1 MARHRS
7 ARTTN
12 GSLSAPDAVSSE
24 HAVMLPTTAPQS
36 ASALTAERQTRI
48 LVAERTWY
56 AGRFEPELAVTIA
69 DGRIVAVGPVSE
81 LPAAAV
87 VERLPRRLLLP
98 GTLNAHNHSFQ
109 SLLRGIGD
117 DCDFF
122 TWRDRALYGYTP
134 RMTTEVIYQGA
145 RFAFAEMLRAGVT
158 TVCDFFYIHSGGNE
172 NDRAVIRAA
181 RELGIRLVLART
193 MYDWDGAPPQYR
205 ETIDEAVG
213 RTRDLWREC
222 HDGDMTHICPAPHS
236 PHAASPAMIQ
246 AGAALAVELDTR
258 FHMHVAEGRYE
269 RDTIRAQWGLTPIR
283 WLESLGL
290 ALERATIIHGVWLEQ
305 DDIQLMGERDV
316 RLVYCP
322 ASNGF
327 LGDGVTPVLDML
339 AAGVALGLGSD
350 GGCSNNRVSVFDE
363 MRTCALLQKIT
374 HLDASVLPA
383 ETALAMGTTGSA
395 ATLGL
400 PAGRIAPGLY
410 ADFVALDMDDPSLQP
425 PWRYEKNVVYAMTP
439 QAIRE
444 VIVGGRTV
452 LRDDTP
458 TSVPWSEILGGLRA
472 ATSDWPA
479 V

>member
-1 MARHRS
+1 MTH
-7 ARTTN
+7 
-12 GSLSAPDAVSSE
+12 VSE
-24 HAVMLPTTAPQS
+24 PAHPPTPSGQPG
-36 ASALTAERQTRI
+36 QRI

-56 AGRFEPELAVTIA
+56 EGRFEPDLAVTIA
-69 DGRIVAVGPVSE
+69 DGRIVAVGPIGA
-81 LPAAAV
+81 LPADAAP
-87 VERLPRRLLLP
+87 ERLPRRLLLP

-122 TWRDRALYGYTP
+122 TWRDRALYAYTP

-158 TVCDFFYIHSGGNE
+158 TVCDFFYIHSDGNE

-193 MYDWDGAPPQYR
+193 MYDWEGAPPQYR
-205 ETIDEAVG
+205 ETIDQAVS
-213 RTRDLWREC
+213 RTRELWQDC

-246 AGAALAVELDTR
+246 AGGALAAELDTR

-269 RDTIRAQWGLTPIR
+269 RDTIRQRWGLTPMR

-290 ALERATIIHGVWLEQ
+290 PLERATIIHGVWLED
-305 DDIQLMGERDV
+305 DDIALMAERDV
-316 RLVYCP
+316 RLVYNP
-322 ASNGF
+322 ASNMF
-327 LGDGVTPVLDML
+327 LGDGVTRVINML
-339 AAGVALGLGSD
+339 AAGVTLGLGSD

-363 MRTCALLQKIT
+363 MRMCCLLQKVT
-374 HLDASVLPA
+374 QLDASVLPA
-383 ETALAMGTTGSA
+383 ETALAMGTAGSA

-400 PAGRIAPGLY
+400 PAGRIAPGYY
-410 ADFVALDMDDPSLQP
+410 ADFVTLDMDDPSLQP
-425 PWRYEKNVVYAMTP
+425 PWRYEKNMVYAMTP

-444 VIVGGRTV
+444 VIVGGRTA
-452 LRDDTP
+452 LRDGAP
-458 TSVPWSEILGGLRA
+458 TAAPWAEIIGGVRQV
-472 ATSDWPA
+472 TRDWPE